1 MDIKNQLAT
10 AGAWIARSLGPFS
23 CGGSSVLAL
32 EKQVFRPRYR
42 PNPLAVTLRN
52 APGSTQDITSP
63 GPATLRR
70 TNRVRHHTWFRN

>member
-1 MDIKNQLAT
+1 MASFIKEYEGGMFQVA
-10 AGAWIARSLGPFS
+10 LGRFR
-23 CGGSSVLAL
+23 VAAVVLLAL